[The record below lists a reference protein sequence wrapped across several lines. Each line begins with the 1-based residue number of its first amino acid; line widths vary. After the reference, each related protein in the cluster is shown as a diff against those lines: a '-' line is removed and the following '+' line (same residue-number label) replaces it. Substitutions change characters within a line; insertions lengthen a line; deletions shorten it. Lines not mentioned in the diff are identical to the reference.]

1 MKIVSDSC
9 IENYPDANV
18 PTLFVY
24 KGGAVA
30 GSVVGLGPLG
40 GTKVTDDSACMALG
54 VHLCCLLAWRGP
66 GNVEPR
72 PLP

>member
-1 MKIVSDSC
+1 MKIVSDAC

-30 GSVVGLGPLG
+30 GSVVGLAGLG
-40 GTKVTDDSACMALG
+40 GNKVTDDS
-54 VHLCCLLAWRGP
+54 
-66 GNVEPR
+66 E
-72 PLP
+72 